1 MQSSVCARQQC
12 LCWLHLRI
20 IAPCTSTTC
29 TTLSF
34 TNVLQISSRLSKVR
48 DEAGDLCMQQV
59 QPHNSALVM
68 AQCGSKG
75 SPINIAQMMALV
87 GQQTVGGRRIPN
99 GFQERTLPHF
109 PRGWL
114 LVV

>member
-1 MQSSVCARQQC
+1 MQG
-12 LCWLHLRI
+12 I
-20 IAPCTSTTC
+20 
-29 TTLSF
+29 
-34 TNVLQISSRLSKVR
+34 
-48 DEAGDLCMQQV
+48 

-99 GFQERTLPHF
+99 GFQDRTLPHF
-109 PRGWL
+109 PRGTVSTMLRWRGWL
-114 LVV
+114 HQHAHWWWEDAVGECMCPMWCCML